1 MPSSLIPF
9 CNHSK
14 DAVSCDKTTRSR
26 ASRIRRADYLPRMPE
41 RYQRRRMV
49 RIQGNRHADQPT
61 RAKDIGNPKNMYI
74 CVQDNIVGGNEYIAG
89 AI

>member
-1 MPSSLIPF
+1 
-9 CNHSK
+9 
-14 DAVSCDKTTRSR
+14 
-26 ASRIRRADYLPRMPE
+26 
-41 RYQRRRMV
+41 MV